1 MGLSVPLSDVG
12 FIVISLIC
20 VQAADGYT
28 ETTGRI
34 IASIG
39 LQIIPFYQV
48 IFRRA
53 EQEARFVYRPRRSG
67 EGALQGCPCRTDIR
81 CVTGNYRRCSCGLI
95 TPGASAGPPSP
106 SPYDL
111 DIIQAYGPSFSWRMF
126 ENQSKRTASRRDVLA

>member
-53 EQEARFVYRPRRSG
+53 EQEARFVHLSRRSG

-95 TPGASAGPPSP
+95 TPGASAGLVSINLNSSNSSVARSP
-106 SPYDL
+106 TNREY
-111 DIIQAYGPSFSWRMF
+111 Y
-126 ENQSKRTASRRDVLA
+126 